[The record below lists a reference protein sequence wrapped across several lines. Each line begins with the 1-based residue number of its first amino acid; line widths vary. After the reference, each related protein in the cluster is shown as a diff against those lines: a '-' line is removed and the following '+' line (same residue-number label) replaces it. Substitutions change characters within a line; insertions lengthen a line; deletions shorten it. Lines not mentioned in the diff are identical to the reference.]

1 MRLAS
6 RMRPLAVPLFLI
18 AWTFGLA
25 LIGCGGAEGQDSR
38 ERHTATLGP
47 EGGVLRVRGGELS
60 IPQGALSE
68 PTEISLSVSRMGAP
82 EVPERVRVTEVFHL
96 SPMSLRLLRF
106 ATLSVDYLPER
117 LPGVVHA
124 SQFDLRRT
132 DSSQAQ
138 ERLNGVFV
146 DTVARRVNGE
156 VLQFGVFWGTVPS
169 AQRPAKIAFEGEVPA
184 LSVGETFQIEA
195 YVLDQSGVTLA
206 PEAAGLTFSSSDAR
220 VVSVDGTGL
229 LTANAPGLAQIT
241 ASAGAASAL
250 WRVSVRSD
258 APIVEDFAWENPA
271 PQGNSLT
278 AVTRDASGAI
288 YVAAMGGAIWRRP
301 SGGRFELLH
310 TVADARFLEL
320 SVRDG
325 RLVAVGRSG
334 TGGILLTL
342 DGVNGGASAL
352 SARTIAVAGSSLTRL
367 FWEGERGVATGEG
380 DHLLLYDAALDAWQ
394 AVANPSFD
402 RLLAGG
408 FDEARPQVL
417 TSSGLIYERVS
428 EGWSRV
434 AVETRPGAALIDGVA
449 LAKGGFAAI
458 DEANR
463 IWRFDV
469 AGGWREVSL
478 LLEDD
483 AGEDLGESGE
493 GEGAAEDGGDG
504 SATSGD
510 SGETEETPEVEIA
523 LTAIGHMGGQLII
536 RAVETPADA
545 PSLARE
551 VVFIERAAPE
561 ATAEQAAAFA
571 RLELLDG
578 VTEALWAADA
588 SDLVA
593 VGTAGAVQWWH
604 EGRWTALSKGETGWI
619 IALSAFDDTV
629 YALVER
635 CLDANCFVV
644 ENRVLART
652 ESGLFEDVTPD
663 GGFFG
668 RMRAMG
674 GKEARDLWVMGE
686 GGLAYRRQ
694 DGVWSSHAVSASA
707 VFAIEH
713 CGEALYAAG
722 LNGALLSESEGLW
735 TVAAQ
740 VGTAALRDLGCAG
753 DSLFAVGDYQIL
765 TWIEGRPV
773 SITPN
778 DDNVRTA
785 LWKAVLVT
793 PDGRAF
799 IGGDARYI
807 LFWNGTNFEY
817 FDNPAGLFVYNV
829 RALHGTSY
837 SDVWAAGTL
846 TSGEG
851 FLVHFN
857 GAEWRSID
865 PVTVRPVLSIAEN
878 SAGTFWIGG
887 GNGSI
892 LRGELKMNAE

>member
-6 RMRPLAVPLFLI
+6 RMRPLAVPFFWI
-18 AWTFGLA
+18 ALGLC
-25 LIGCGGAEGQDSR
+25 LSLVGCGGAEGEASD

-47 EGGVLRVRGGELS
+47 EGGVLRVRGGELT
-60 IPQGALSE
+60 IPQGALTE
-68 PTEISLSVSRMGAP
+68 PTEMSLSVSRMGAP

-96 SPMSLRLLRF
+96 SPPSLRLLRF

-117 LPGVVHA
+117 LPGTVHA

-132 DSSQAQ
+132 DSSLAQ

-146 DTVARRVNGE
+146 DTAARRVGGE
-156 VLQFGVFWGTVPS
+156 VLQFGVFWGTVPA
-169 AQRPAKIAFEGEVPA
+169 AQRPAKIAFEGEVPT

-195 YVLDQSGVTLA
+195 RVQDQSGLTMA

-241 ASAGAASAL
+241 ASAGAAGAS
-250 WRVSVRSD
+250 WRVAVRND
-258 APIVEDFAWENPA
+258 APIVENFAWENPS

-278 AVTRDASGAI
+278 AVTRDDSGAI

-320 SVRDG
+320 SVTGG

-342 DGVNGGASAL
+342 DGVSGGDKEVT
-352 SARTIAVAGSSLTRL
+352 ARTIALAGSTLARL

-394 AVANPSFD
+394 AEASPSFD

-408 FDEARPQVL
+408 FVEARPQVL
-417 TSSGLIYERVS
+417 TSSGLIYERAS

-434 AVETRPGAALIDGVA
+434 AVETGPGAALIDGVA
-449 LAKGGFAAI
+449 LAQGGFAAI

-463 IWRFDV
+463 VWRFDAV
-469 AGGWREVSL
+469 GGWREVLISV
-478 LLEDD
+478 EEG
-483 AGEDLGESGE
+483 AGAGLGESGDVD
-493 GEGAAEDGGDG
+493 AGDG
-504 SATSGD
+504 AGEASGTTEAGTAVRVALKAIARM
-510 SGETEETPEVEIA
+510 GER
-523 LTAIGHMGGQLII
+523 LIV
-536 RAVETPADA
+536 RAVETPLDA

-551 VVFIERAAPE
+551 VVFVEEAATE
-561 ATAEQAAAFA
+561 SATGEGANGQTATFA
-571 RLELLDG
+571 RLELLEG
-578 VTEALWAADA
+578 ATEALWAADA
-588 SDLVA
+588 SDLIA

-604 EGRWTALSKGETGWI
+604 EGRWTALSRGETGWI
-619 IALSAFDDTV
+619 IALSAFDETV

-635 CLDANCFVV
+635 CLDADCFVV

-652 ESGLFEDVTPD
+652 ESGLFEDVTPE

-674 GKEARDLWVMGE
+674 GREARDLWVMGE
-686 GGLAYRRQ
+686 GGLAYRRL

-707 VFAIEH
+707 VFAIES

-740 VGTAALRDLGCAG
+740 VGTAALRDLGCEG

-765 TWIEGRPV
+765 TWVDGRPV
-773 SITPN
+773 SVTPN

-785 LWKAVLVT
+785 LWKSVLVT
-793 PDGRAF
+793 PEGRAF

-807 LFWNGTNFEY
+807 LLWNGTNFEY

-829 RALHGTSY
+829 RALHGTGY

-851 FLVHFN
+851 FLAHFN
-857 GAEWRSID
+857 GAEWRAID
-865 PVTVRPVLSIAEN
+865 PVTVRPVLAIAEN
-878 SAGTFWIGG
+878 SAGTIWIGG

-892 LRGELKMNAE
+892 LRGEPQMGGE